1 MIDKGDDKEKEEDK
15 ESNDKQSKGN
25 NDNQSNNSWYT
36 VSDEKDLIVPV
47 KLKNKKNER
56 RYPRRFKKDGYIV

>member
-47 KLKNKKNER
+47 KLKNKKN
-56 RYPRRFKKDGYIV
+56 